1 MTFSE
6 IYDDLKASLEKI
18 RSINPEMKIILT
30 VSPVP
35 LAATMSNHHI
45 VIANTYSKSVLRA
58 VAGQLST
65 ELDYV
70 DYFGSYE
77 ILTSCYRNHLYWEG
91 DMRSLSDIGLDAVFK
106 SFYKYFCGQE
116 LKIDS
121 SEFDNQSVETKF
133 QTIDC
138 DEDELLKRLSRS

>member
-18 RSINPEMKIILT
+18 RSINPDMKIILT

-116 LKIDS
+116 LKFDS
-121 SEFDNQSVETKF
+121 ANLTINQKKLNFKQLTAMR
-133 QTIDC
+133 TIC
-138 DEDELLKRLSRS
+138 